1 MTTHNTAVASDF
13 TVRCTFIMLA
23 DRAGAAVVGSRLTS
37 T

>member
-1 MTTHNTAVASDF
+1 MTTHNTAVAQYF

-23 DRAGAAVVGSRLTS
+23 DGAGPAVVGSRLTS